1 MTSSNPDLPRA
12 GTRQTENSRQVII
25 TALVAMVTIMMMMKM
40 MNIAMMM
47 IDMYIFEFWAIQ
59 LGILLVPGR
68 YRVPRGYIFM
78 PQVVENRLSI

>member
-25 TALVAMVTIMMMMKM
+25 TALVAMVTIMMMMMIM

-47 IDMYIFEFWAIQ
+47 TMVMVFVCAKVKQEAAM
-59 LGILLVPGR
+59 LLSSPT
-68 YRVPRGYIFM
+68 PRSSSLY
-78 PQVVENRLSI
+78 QVAGNE